1 MKDFKRFD
9 LSVLVENSIK
19 ETDLAISVS
28 EISDKIQKMI
38 QDLSDMKIVDIAELV
53 KQIKYDNKIEQ
64 AEQLESQM
72 GSKLDQ
78 AIETLTAVKSEIDND
93 VVKLF
98 NGEGLEGGDEMPT
111 DDGADLDTA
120 LADDG
125 AEADLDTGMEMD
137 DGESVDDDL
146 ADFEPDERSLK
157 DELGDL

>member
-1 MKDFKRFD
+1 MKDFKKFD
-9 LSVLVENSIK
+9 ISMLVENSIK

-53 KQIKYDNKIEQ
+53 KQIKYDNRIEQ
-64 AEQLESQM
+64 AEQLEQQM

-98 NGEGLEGGDEMPT
+98 NGEGLEDDAPMA

-125 AEADLDTGMEMD
+125 ADADLDTGMEMGD
-137 DGESVDDDL
+137 EESVEDDL
-146 ADFEPDERSLK
+146 ADFEPDERTLK

>member
-1 MKDFKRFD
+1 MKDFKKFD
-9 LSVLVENSIK
+9 ISMLVENSIK

-64 AEQLESQM
+64 ATQLEQQM
-72 GSKLDQ
+72 GSKLDE

-98 NGEGLEGGDEMPT
+98 NGEGLDGGDDMPA

-120 LADDG
+120 LSDDG
-125 AEADLDTGMEMD
+125 SSLDSDMD
-137 DGESVDDDL
+137 MGEEESVDDEL
-146 ADFEPDERSLK
+146 ADFEPDERTLK
-157 DELGDL
+157 DELGDM

>member
-98 NGEGLEGGDEMPT
+98 NGEGLEGDADMPA

-120 LADDG
+120 LSDDSN
-125 AEADLDTGMEMD
+125 EDLDTGMEMD

>member
-1 MKDFKRFD
+1 
-9 LSVLVENSIK
+9 
-19 ETDLAISVS
+19 
-28 EISDKIQKMI
+28 
-38 QDLSDMKIVDIAELV
+38 
-53 KQIKYDNKIEQ
+53 
-64 AEQLESQM
+64 
-72 GSKLDQ
+72 
-78 AIETLTAVKSEIDND
+78 
-93 VVKLF
+93 LF
-98 NGEGLEGGDEMPT
+98 NGEGLEGDDEMPT

>member
-1 MKDFKRFD
+1 MKDFKKFD
-9 LSVLVENSIK
+9 ISMLVENSIK

-64 AEQLESQM
+64 ATQLEQQM
-72 GSKLDQ
+72 GSKLDE

-98 NGEGLEGGDEMPT
+98 NGEGLDGGDDMPT

-120 LADDG
+120 LSDDG
-125 AEADLDTGMEMD
+125 SSLDSDMD
-137 DGESVDDDL
+137 MGEEESVDDEL
-146 ADFEPDERSLK
+146 ADFEPDERTLK
-157 DELGDL
+157 DELGDM